1 MIPAELELR
10 LVTGMARNAVDELAP
25 DISRSPEL
33 IAHLLKLA
41 AGPHRPKNSKAAY
54 LVRHIC
60 EHDRSALL
68 AHVEA
73 VLKAVD
79 HAEHPGVRRDMLKVC
94 LLLNDPE
101 LFDTLTDRCLL
112 YLGRAGEATGV
123 KYYSMM
129 VLKHV
134 VDRWP
139 ELIPEFTETLSSQL
153 GLVTDAFD
161 RNARKLIS
169 KLEQA

>member
-1 MIPAELELR
+1 MTPAELELR

-25 DISRSPEL
+25 DISRSSEL

-73 VLKAVD
+73 VLKAMG

-101 LFDTLTDRCLL
+101 LFDTLADRCLL

-134 VDRWP
+134 VVRWP

>member
-1 MIPAELELR
+1 MSPAELEAY
-10 LVTGMARNAVDELAP
+10 LVTSMARKTVDALAP
-25 DISRSPEL
+25 QVSKSPAL
-33 IAHLLKLA
+33 IAHLLALA
-41 AGPHRPKNSKAAY
+41 AAPLRPKNSKAAY

-60 EHDRSALL
+60 EHDRSALPV
-68 AHVEA
+68 HVDA
-73 VLKAVD
+73 VLKAMD

-94 LLLNDPE
+94 LLLNDSE
-101 LFDTLTDRCLL
+101 LFDTLADRCLL
-112 YLGRAGEATGV
+112 YLRRPGEATGV

-134 VDRWP
+134 VVRWP

>member
-1 MIPAELELR
+1 MTPAELELH

-25 DISRSPEL
+25 DISRSPVL

-60 EHDRSALL
+60 EHDRSALP
-68 AHVEA
+68 AHVDA
-73 VLKAVD
+73 VLKAMD
-79 HAEHPGVRRDMLKVC
+79 HAEHPGARRDMLKVC
-94 LLLNDPE
+94 LLLTDPD
-101 LFDTLTDRCLL
+101 LFDTLADRCLL

-123 KYYSMM
+123 KYYSMLI
-129 VLKHV
+129 LKEV
-134 VDRWP
+134 VTRWP
-139 ELIPEFTETLSSQL
+139 DLIPEFTETLSSQL

-161 RNARKLIS
+161 RQARKLIAR
-169 KLEQA
+169 LEKG